1 MMQSFEAQDGARLV
15 FDDEGEGYPLL
26 GLAGLTR
33 DARDFDY
40 LAPHLPKQMRFIRL
54 DARGRGRSQWT
65 GAASYT
71 LAQEADDVLRL
82 LDVLDLPQV
91 AIIGSS
97 RGGLLGMFLAAT
109 HPDRVKG
116 LCFIDVGP
124 QLNPEGMKR
133 IAQYVGVK
141 PDLLTLEEIAL
152 RMPKVKP
159 GFEQVS
165 ASRWSEEAQRHYV
178 QCDDHVCLPYDPE
191 IRTALLAALEA
202 PPVDLWPLFDAC
214 KGLPLAVI
222 RAQHSDVLARETVFE
237 MQRRVPELCIAEIPK
252 RGHVPFLDEPE
263 SLDCIHTWI
272 DKLC

>member
-1 MMQSFEAQDGARLV
+1 MMQSFKAEDGARLV
-15 FDDEGEGYPLL
+15 FDDEGKGYPLL

-40 LAPHLPKQMRFIRL
+40 LLPYLPEHIRFIRL
-54 DARGRGRSQWT
+54 DARGRGRSHWT
-65 GAASYT
+65 GAASYN
-71 LAQEADDVLRL
+71 LLQEANDVLRL
-82 LDVLDLPQV
+82 LDVLNLAEV
-91 AIIGSS
+91 AMIGSS
-97 RGGLLGMFLAAT
+97 RGGLLGMLLAAT

-124 QLNPEGMKR
+124 ELNPVGMKR

-141 PDLLTLEEIAL
+141 PDLPTLDDIAQ

-165 ASRWSEEAQRHYV
+165 ALRWFEEAQRHYV
-178 QCDDHVCLPYDPE
+178 QCDDCVCLPYDPE
-191 IRTALLAALEA
+191 LRTALLAALEA
-202 PPVDLWPLFDAC
+202 PPRDLWPMFEAC

-222 RAQHSDVLARETVFE
+222 RAEHSDVLSKETVLE
-237 MQRRVPELCIAEIPK
+237 MCKRIPSLHAVEIPK

-263 SLDCIHTWI
+263 SVDCIRKWI